1 MAAFLMDLVGDGIA
15 KAQERGVRFGRKP
28 RLVPE
33 KVERIHELRA
43 AGTTVPGITR
53 ETGFSKASVYRALG

>member
-1 MAAFLMDLVGDGIA
+1 MDWRVMASP
-15 KAQERGVRFGRKP
+15 RRKSAASGLAASLE
-28 RLVPE
+28 LVPE
-33 KVERIHELRA
+33 KVERIRELRA